1 MRGQGHAWLLVAA
14 CSAVVVLPVGAQPA
28 KDGAARQAEQ
38 FRRMQQAQATLQKEV
53 ARLSGENS
61 NLAAQKSSLEED
73 LKAAQTARDR
83 LGAAQKQGDQRLAAT
98 KRDLDASEAK
108 ASAAA
113 TELEQMRRELQRL
126 TERQATTEQALA
138 AQKEQSGTLQAT
150 LRTRDEALARS
161 TASDQARAGE
171 LAQCRGDN
179 TALSTIASDL
189 LTAIDRAGVGQAL
202 LGTEPFSGFKRVR
215 IEALIQDYRDKIDD
229 RRLGS
234 GPR

>member
-1 MRGQGHAWLLVAA
+1 
-14 CSAVVVLPVGAQPA
+14 
-28 KDGAARQAEQ
+28 
-38 FRRMQQAQATLQKEV
+38 MQQAQATLQKEV